1 MGVTQELV
9 RFVSQAG
16 FDDLPNEVV
25 FRTKTLITDAIGTML
40 AGSCE
45 EGSRIL
51 QHYVKQTGGKEEA
64 TLVGAGVKASAASAA
79 LANAAAGHALDYDS
93 IQLSS
98 WPGTAH
104 GIRIHPT
111 TPALAASLAVGEPLG
126 ISGRSLIL
134 ATVVG
139 IEVACRVTEAI
150 PPESYQVAYQSTA
163 TMGGLGAAAAA
174 GKLLG
179 LNEDELM
186 RAVSLAATMAGGL
199 RENFGTMTKSFH
211 SGRAAEAG
219 VLATRLAKAGF
230 TAAPDILEAKRGF
243 FLAMGG
249 QYEAVRITGKLA
261 EPYFLLD
268 PGMHI
273 KRYPCAILTH
283 PAIGAVLD
291 LVKSHDLKPETIA
304 ALKIGVSEVVTST
317 LNHPIPTSGLEG
329 KFSVAFPLALALVE
343 RKVGLAQFTDEK
355 VRDPRII
362 EMMRK
367 ITVYPESA
375 LREAG
380 GNEVTARIQID
391 LEDGRSLERLATLAT
406 GTGQQWIG
414 ESELTE
420 KFRECA
426 ETVLPTLRVEQALA
440 GLHRLEDLRGIG
452 ELMNIIGR
460 GKHNG

>member
-1 MGVTQELV
+1 MGVTAELV
-9 RFVSQAG
+9 HFIHNSR
-16 FDDLPNEVV
+16 FDDLPEEVV
-25 FRTKTLITDAIGTML
+25 FRTKTLITDAVGTML
-40 AGSCE
+40 AGSVE

-51 QHYVKQTGGKEEA
+51 QDYVKQTGGKEEA
-64 TLVGAGVKASAASAA
+64 SLVGAGIKASAACAA
-79 LANAAAGHALDYDS
+79 LANAASGHALDFDS

-111 TPALAASLAVGEPLG
+111 TPALAASLAVGEPVG

-150 PPESYQVAYQSTA
+150 PPDSYQVAYQSTA

-174 GKLLG
+174 GKLLE
-179 LNEDELM
+179 LNGDELM
-186 RAVSLAATMAGGL
+186 RALSLAATMAGGL

-219 VLATRLAKAGF
+219 VLAARLAKAGF

-249 QYEAVRITGKLA
+249 QYEASQITGKLGD
-261 EPYFLLD
+261 PYFLLD
-268 PGMHI
+268 PGIHI

-283 PAIGAVLD
+283 PAISAVLA
-291 LVKSHDLKPETIA
+291 LVKSHDLRPERIA
-304 ALKIGVSEVVTST
+304 ALKIGVSEVITST

-329 KFSVAFPLALALVE
+329 KFSVAFPLALALAE

-355 VRDPRII
+355 VRDPRIT

-367 ITVYPESA
+367 ITVYPDPR

-380 GNEVTARIQID
+380 GNEVTANIKLD
-391 LEDGRSLERLATLAT
+391 LIDGRSLERLATLEK
-406 GTGQQWIG
+406 GTGQKWIG
-414 ESELTE
+414 ESELAE
-420 KFRECA
+420 KFGECA
-426 ETVLPTLRVEQALA
+426 QTALPVPRAEQALA
-440 GLHRLEDLRGIG
+440 CLLRLEELESIG
-452 ELMNIIGR
+452 ELTDIL
-460 GKHNG
+460 GKGKNDG